1 MDIGQIGHKTILPSY
16 HSTSVDYISQDAFLL
31 TAYLSSLLVSL
42 RADSQQPPQQETHA
56 DLGRAR
62 EVELIAQSGSK
73 HKVVQIY
80 TNTDRQTDREREG
93 ERKQTGTFKSERFT
107 LYCFSN

>member
-42 RADSQQPPQQETHA
+42 RADSQQPPQQEVGDLKLGEDLWQGSDRAQHLTHHTVSSAERGVDLCA
-56 DLGRAR
+56 D
-62 EVELIAQSGSK
+62 
-73 HKVVQIY
+73 
-80 TNTDRQTDREREG
+80 T
-93 ERKQTGTFKSERFT
+93 
-107 LYCFSN
+107 